1 MKRKLCFIC
10 IGLLSISSAF
20 SQTKVVSLKNATGI
34 IEDNLGSVIRWE
46 NQITGYGNATQS
58 VSALGGNQLQ
68 ETYPGKVNVGF
79 SKDGSFLE
87 LQGSSTLISDN
98 AYSFF
103 YVGKANPV
111 GKPASLLGN
120 YDIPGN
126 FSNCSGIRF
135 VMLEDGS
142 INFDYAKPNYVRIP
156 LGTIP
161 GGGYFFFGFTM
172 NASGSYSYFDSNSST
187 VKTGTISTAMIPNT
201 EQLKFNLFEEKDGP
215 HTYNHTEVVEFN
227 MYDGKLNTA
236 DFQAQFDRLTT
247 EYSELVTSVAPYLK
261 VDSVSPS
268 QRLNISKTG
277 TLALTCNQN
286 IDINSVMPKIY
297 INKGTTAAAGT
308 WNLSAPKT
316 ITFTPSQNWPL
327 GSLVTLQIQEGLL
340 STDGGAVDISK
351 RSKYDFIV
359 ETESTYGAAQNSE
372 LAAIATVDF
381 PQAGHTLPLKLTLPT
396 TSTKKMPVHIWV
408 HGGGWSGGS
417 AATSNAAISPHADYL
432 AENLGVATLSISYRC
447 SGSSGT
453 FSLAMDDVDTA
464 YQWALA
470 NADAYNFDMT
480 KVFFSGGS
488 AGTPLA
494 ALAIQKYPAVIGF
507 IGFNG
512 IYDFV
517 NDAGDF
523 GNSNWYKQNVPSE
536 TLNSAIFQLR
546 TNPPATIMM
555 HGNADTTISYKQSTL
570 FADAINAK
578 GGTARAVIYPGEVH
592 AFFNPGQ
599 PAYEDV
605 LYEMV
610 TFMKDVLGENLSVT
624 NFDKKKENRLT
635 AYPNPVKKGGIFKVE
650 LNLNSDNEKVAVQII
665 NYLGQIVFDKVL
677 YPESNTILV
686 NTSTLEKGNYILKT
700 GSNQNVQTVK
710 FIIQ

>member
-1 MKRKLCFIC
+1 MKSIIIFIAA
-10 IGLLSISSAF
+10 IIFSSTVGW
-20 SQTKVVSLKNATGI
+20 SQNKVLSLKNATGI
-34 IEDNLGSVIRWE
+34 VEDENGTVTLWE
-46 NQITGYGNATQS
+46 NQIEGYGDAIQS
-58 VSALGGNQLQ
+58 NSALGGDILY

-87 LQGSSTLISDN
+87 LDGTNAAVSDN
-98 AYSFF
+98 SFSFF

-126 FSNCSGIRF
+126 FANCSGIRF

-172 NASGSYSYFDSNSST
+172 DASGNYSYFDSNSSAI
-187 VKTGTISTAMIPNT
+187 KTGKISTTMVANA
-201 EQLKFNLFEEKDGP
+201 EELKFNLFEEKDGP
-215 HTYNHTEVVEFN
+215 HTYNHSEVVEFS
-227 MYDGKLNTA
+227 MYDGSLNTV
-236 DFQAQFDRLTT
+236 DFQAQFDRLAS

-268 QRLNISKTG
+268 QRLNISKSG
-277 TLALTCNQN
+277 TIALNCNQN
-286 IDINSVMPKIY
+286 IDINSVMPNVF
-297 INKGTTAAAGT
+297 INKGTTTTAGT
-308 WNLSAPKT
+308 WNLTTPKT
-316 ITFTPSQNWPL
+316 LTFTPSQNWPL
-327 GSLVTLQIQEGLL
+327 GALVTLQIQEGLL
-340 STDGGAVDISK
+340 STDGGAVDIST
-351 RSKYDFIV
+351 RFKYDFIV
-359 ETESTYGAAQNSE
+359 ETESTYGAAKNSE

-417 AATSNAAISPHADYL
+417 AATSSAAISPHADYL

-453 FSLAMDDVDTA
+453 FSLAMDDVATA
-464 YQWALA
+464 YQWALD

-494 ALAIQKYPAVIGF
+494 ALASQRYPAVIGL

-546 TNPPATIMM
+546 SNPPATIMM
-555 HGNADTTISYKQSTL
+555 HGDADTTISYKQSTL
-570 FADAINAK
+570 FANAINTK

-599 PAYEDV
+599 KAYEDV

-610 TFMKDVLGENLSVT
+610 NFINEVL
-624 NFDKKKENRLT
+624 KEQVSLGIVEQKNERKFI
-635 AYPNPVKKGGIFKVE
+635 AYPNPVVKGAIFKVQLNSSFNQEKVVVKILNLLGQTVSETTVSPE
-650 LNLNSDNEKVAVQII
+650 LNNSIHCSAGVFV
-665 NYLGQIVFDKVL
+665 LG
-677 YPESNTILV
+677 
-686 NTSTLEKGNYILKT
+686 
-700 GSNQNVQTVK
+700 
-710 FIIQ
+710 